1 MGDHTGH
8 RRHMRVTDMELLIFY
23 PDGHSKTRHFDGPP
37 SLALQQAVGGDVD
50 VVPGFSSI
58 SQAGVV
64 HRCVA
69 YCGKDGKG
77 GGRPINTWA
86 TALWHLA
93 LRRHGYERGLRRP
106 NGKVADWLVG
116 NVAVV
121 MEAAVASLTS
131 SSRPPVV
138 AGCNPDPR
146 IPWNTPRRSSGKNTK
161 TVTRPAGS
169 G

>member
-1 MGDHTGH
+1 
-8 RRHMRVTDMELLIFY
+8 MELLIFY

-37 SLALQQAVGGDVD
+37 LLALQQAVGGDVD

-64 HRCVA
+64 HRCAA
-69 YCGKDGKG
+69 YCDKVGKRR
-77 GGRPINTWA
+77 GRPINTWA

-121 MEAAVASLTS
+121 MEAAMASLTPS
-131 SSRPPVV
+131 PQQESSRCGNGLQPGSTVEHV
-138 AGCNPDPR
+138 ATFQR
-146 IPWNTPRRSSGKNTK
+146 QEHL
-161 TVTRPAGS
+161 RP
-169 G
+169 

>member
-1 MGDHTGH
+1 MD
-8 RRHMRVTDMELLIFY
+8 I
-23 PDGHSKTRHFDGPP
+23 
-37 SLALQQAVGGDVD
+37 
-50 VVPGFSSI
+50 VPGFSSI
-58 SQAGVV
+58 PRRLLFIDVLPTAVRTAKAVGAQ
-64 HRCVA
+64 
-69 YCGKDGKG
+69 
-77 GGRPINTWA
+77 INTWA